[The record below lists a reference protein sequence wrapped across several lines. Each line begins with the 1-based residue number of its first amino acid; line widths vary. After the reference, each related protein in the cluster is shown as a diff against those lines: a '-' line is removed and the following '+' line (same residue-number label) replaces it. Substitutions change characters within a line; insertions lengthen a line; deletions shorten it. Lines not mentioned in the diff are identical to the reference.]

1 MLKVKKIYGLLIAAL
16 LLCAAMALG
25 ASGVI
30 IRNIC
35 LFAVLVYE
43 LVGPLMTRIALEKAG
58 EITAKPVPPRA
69 QAKIDSAK

>member
-1 MLKVKKIYGLLIAAL
+1 MSVT
-16 LLCAAMALG
+16 AMALG
-25 ASGVI
+25 APGVI

-58 EITAKPVPPRA
+58 EITEKPVPPRA
-69 QAKIDSAK
+69 QAKIDVAK